1 MRGIYA
7 IVNESGRDPIGIAR
21 AALAGGVRIIQY
33 RAKSGVVVATARA
46 LRAATLECGA
56 LCIMNDDAEAAMTH
70 DFDGVHVGP
79 DDRGFAD
86 VASLRAALGER
97 LIGVSCGSIAE
108 AVAAESGGAD
118 YIGVGPVYATQSKA
132 DAGEP
137 IGIEGL
143 ARIAAATV
151 LPVAAIGGIGLASI
165 PSIRAT
171 GVAMAAVIS
180 AIADARDPRTAA
192 EALVSMWNEG
202 SV

>member
-7 IVNESGRDPIGIAR
+7 IVDENGRDPVAIAR
-21 AALAGGVRIIQY
+21 AALAGGVRIVQY
-33 RAKSGVVVATARA
+33 RAKTGVVAATARA
-46 LRAATLECGA
+46 LRSATLESGA
-56 LCIMNDDAEAAMTH
+56 LCIMNDDVEAAMTH

-86 VASLRAALGER
+86 LASLRAVLGER
-97 LIGVSCGSIAE
+97 LIGVSCGSVAE
-108 AVAAESGGAD
+108 AVAAEASGAD
-118 YIGVGPVYATQSKA
+118 YIGVGAVYATKSKA

-143 ARIAAATV
+143 ERIAAATT
-151 LPVAAIGGIGLASI
+151 LPVAAIGGIGLPSI
-165 PSIRAT
+165 PAIRAT

-180 AIADARDPRTAA
+180 AIADARDPRAAA
-192 EALVSMWNEG
+192 EALVLMWNEG